1 MESPRVLPEAG
12 DRVRFE
18 FDGNLI
24 SGTVFVVDPR
34 GGGVCFGI
42 CPSCDVRADD
52 GTLYKH
58 VPSTR
63 SCLYRLS
70 RSKLAG
76 PFFAA
81 CWIWAT
87 NGQSMHAAKRFGAIL
102 LCEPAHKDP
111 VLTWNSLCTQR
122 FTFCLFRPLH
132 PYAEFIPEL
141 FLVINLRSKRSGSR
155 HFCTQHFRNRRKH
168 LFTGALL

>member
-34 GGGVCFGI
+34 GGGVCFSI

-58 VPSTR
+58 VPINEVVP
-63 SCLYRLS
+63 LS
-70 RSKLAG
+70 VEQK
-76 PFFAA
+76 
-81 CWIWAT
+81 
-87 NGQSMHAAKRFGAIL
+87 
-102 LCEPAHKDP
+102 
-111 VLTWNSLCTQR
+111 
-122 FTFCLFRPLH
+122 
-132 PYAEFIPEL
+132 
-141 FLVINLRSKRSGSR
+141 
-155 HFCTQHFRNRRKH
+155 
-168 LFTGALL
+168 

>member
-52 GTLYKH
+52 GTLHKH
-58 VPSTR
+58 VPINEVEPLLR
-63 SCLYRLS
+63 RMLDLGGKWAADACCQ
-70 RSKLAG
+70 AVWG
-76 PFFAA
+76 DFA
-81 CWIWAT
+81 
-87 NGQSMHAAKRFGAIL
+87 
-102 LCEPAHKDP
+102 
-111 VLTWNSLCTQR
+111 
-122 FTFCLFRPLH
+122 
-132 PYAEFIPEL
+132 
-141 FLVINLRSKRSGSR
+141 LRTGS
-155 HFCTQHFRNRRKH
+155 
-168 LFTGALL
+168 